1 MEQFYQNNL
10 IFIRKYPLL
19 EKIIL
24 LLITYCPFITF
35 GIYPCLLLYLYISH
49 DTYFLEALLRPLFAF
64 LFVTIFR
71 HIINRPRPYDKM
83 NIQPLKGHKHGQSFP
98 SRHTLSAFV
107 IALTCLHVNIYLGIF
122 TLIIAC
128 IISLTRIL
136 AGIHYISDVAV
147 AIMIAIIS
155 YIFPL

>member
-10 IFIRKYPLL
+10 KFIRKYPLL

-24 LLITYCPFITF
+24 LLINYCPFITF
-35 GIYPCLLLYLYISH
+35 SIYPCLLLYLYITH
-49 DTYFLEALLRPLFAF
+49 DTYFIEALLRPLLAF

-71 HIINRPRPYDKM
+71 HIINRPRPYDAM

-107 IALTCLHVNIYLGIF
+107 IALTCLHVNLYLGIF
-122 TLIIAC
+122 TLIVAC
-128 IISLTRIL
+128 IIAFTRIL
-136 AGIHYISDVAV
+136 AGIHYISDVVV
-147 AIMIAIIS
+147 AIIIAIVF
-155 YIFPL
+155 YIFPI